1 MTRQL
6 IYAASAEADARAQHL
21 AALADEA
28 AAQAK
33 AIRWGQA
40 PEWANC
46 IVRPTSYGQQNVEFY
61 QRHVG
66 TKPRPHQP
74 QHGDDWRWAKRTT
87 FGDLFF
93 DEAGTLSTSVE
104 AGNWSLEEW
113 RPE

>member
-6 IYAASAEADARAQHL
+6 IYAASAHLDIEADVLESRAKEARA
-21 AALADEA
+21 
-28 AAQAK
+28 K
-33 AIRWGQA
+33 AMRLRWMDA
-40 PEWANC
+40 PKWANC

-74 QHGDDWRWAKRTT
+74 QHEDDWRWANRTR

-93 DEAGTLSTSVE
+93 DEAGTLSASVE